1 MTSALRSRRRVTG
14 SDLVLAGTLGMLA
27 GGLGL
32 EAVSDSLTLN
42 PFLPVMVLGTLLE
55 ASLGA
60 AVARRRPGHPVGRVL
75 QLTALAGALT
85 VAASGHADAALF
97 GPLPATGA
105 TATVWVSRWLWV
117 LLVGGQ
123 SVALLFAFPDGHLPS
138 RRWRPLLWASAAG
151 VGLLTLQAMAQ
162 PFDESG
168 WRDVPVE
175 NPLGGR
181 VADLSAALGPAPQY
195 AFVLASAAGTAALVA
210 HRRRAQGDLRERLR
224 WVVPA
229 ALLMPPALWLSFLG
243 PWWWGGLFEMA
254 AGTLLAV
261 SITVAT
267 VRHRMYD
274 ADVALNRALVYGLLV
289 ISLVGAYV
297 AVVVVVSGLVA
308 QASWLPEVAGAAVV
322 AVAFGPLLHRLRRGV
337 DEAFFGAR
345 GRPGELASR
354 LLSAGSAPP
363 GTSGSFDEQTLHRAA
378 ATLAE
383 SLRLPWV
390 RIETGGVAVSWG
402 EPRTEG
408 EPIPLRRADR
418 VVGLLVVGRRF
429 DGERIRTTEPALA
442 MGVAQLALT
451 VAALQTASDLR
462 QARDHLVV
470 AREEERRRI
479 HRDLHDGLGPTLAGV
494 SLGLEGAEQLARTDP
509 AAAVQVLPAL
519 RAHAQE
525 AVSGVRR
532 LVDGLRPVELDD
544 LGLVPALRAR
554 IEQLSTPGTPTI
566 RMQADDRL
574 PELSAATE
582 LAALRICL
590 EAVTNSVRHARATR
604 CDVRVYVETPWLVV
618 EVDDDG
624 CGIGAAVPHVGLH
637 SMRERA
643 QEAGGQLD
651 VRSARARGTC
661 VVATLPLGRPE

>member
-1 MTSALRSRRRVTG
+1 VTSELRSRGRVTG

-27 GGLGL
+27 VGLGL
-32 EAVSDSLTLN
+32 EAVSHSLTLN

-55 ASLGA
+55 ACLGA

-75 QLTALAGALT
+75 QLTAVAGAVV

-97 GPLPATGA
+97 GPLPQAGA
-105 TATVWVSRWLWV
+105 TVTLWVSRWLWV
-117 LLVGGQ
+117 LLVAGQ
-123 SVALLFAFPDGHLPS
+123 SVALLFAFPDGRLPS
-138 RRWRPLLWASAAG
+138 RRWRPLLWAAAAG
-151 VGLLTLQAMAQ
+151 VALLVLQAMGQ
-162 PFDESG
+162 PFAESG

-175 NPLGGR
+175 NPLGGQM
-181 VADLSAALGPAPQY
+181 AEFSAGLGSAPQY
-195 AFVLASAAGTAALVA
+195 AFVLASAAGSAALVA
-210 HRRRAQGDLRERLR
+210 RRRRAQGDLRQRLR

-229 ALLMPPALWLSFLG
+229 ALLMPPALWFSFLG
-243 PWWWGGLFEMA
+243 PWWWGGVFEMA

-261 SITVAT
+261 SVTVAT

-274 ADVALNRALVYGLLV
+274 ADVALNRGLVYGLLV
-289 ISLVGAYV
+289 LSLVGAYV
-297 AVVVVVSGLVA
+297 AVVVLVSELVA
-308 QASWLPEVAGAAVV
+308 QSSWAPGVAGAAVV

-337 DEAFFGAR
+337 DQAFFGAR

-354 LLSAGSAPP
+354 LVSASSPP
-363 GTSGSFDEQTLHRAA
+363 SETADTADELTLQRAA
-378 ATLAE
+378 ATLAQ

-390 RIETGGVAVSWG
+390 RIETGERVVSWG

-408 EPIPLRRADR
+408 HPIPLRRGDR

-429 DGERIRTTEPALA
+429 DGERVRTTEPALA

-462 QARDHLVV
+462 QARDRLVV

-509 AAAVQVLPAL
+509 AAAVHVLPAL

-525 AVSGVRR
+525 AVSDVRR

-544 LGLVPALRAR
+544 LGLVAALRAR
-554 IEQLSTPGTPTI
+554 IDQLSTSGTPTI
-566 RMQADDRL
+566 RVHADDRL
-574 PELSAATE
+574 PALPATTE

-590 EAVTNSVRHARATR
+590 EAVTNSVRHACGTR
-604 CDVRVYVETPWLVV
+604 CDVRVSVDPPWLVV
-618 EVDDDG
+618 EVGDDG
-624 CGIGAAVPHVGLH
+624 CGIGAAVPHVGLR

-643 QEAGGQLD
+643 EETGGRLD
-651 VRSARARGTC
+651 VRSEDGRGTC
-661 VVATLPLGRPE
+661 VVATLPLVGSQ